1 MNKTHENIGNLVRQ
15 YRQKSTLTQMELAVK
30 LGYNTPQFVSL
41 FERGL
46 SKIPL
51 ETLGQLVVL
60 LKIPEKRIMKLL
72 VTGYESEIHEK
83 ISTGKK
89 SARN

>member
-1 MNKTHENIGNLVRQ
+1 MKNHHEILGNTIKS
-15 YRQKSTLTQMELAVK
+15 YRVKSGLTQMDLARK

-51 ETLGQLVVL
+51 ETLGTILVF
-60 LKIPEKRIMKLL
+60 LKIPEKTVLGIL
-72 VTGYESEIHEK
+72 VAGYEQEIRQK
-83 ISTGKK
+83 ISAGKK
-89 SARN
+89 NAR

>member
-1 MNKTHENIGNLVRQ
+1 MKNNHEVLGNTIKN
-15 YRQKSTLTQMELAVK
+15 YRVKAHLTQMDLAKK

-51 ETLGQLVVL
+51 ETLGSIIVY
-60 LKIPEKRIMKLL
+60 LKIPEKTVLSLL
-72 VTGYESEIHEK
+72 VQGYEQEVRQK
-83 ISTGKK
+83 ISAGKK
-89 SARN
+89 SAR

>member
-1 MNKTHENIGNLVRQ
+1 MKNHHEILGNTIKS
-15 YRQKSTLTQMELAVK
+15 YRLKAGLTQMDLAEK

-51 ETLGQLVVL
+51 ETLGTILVF
-60 LKIPEKRIMKLL
+60 LKIPEKMVVSIL
-72 VTGYESEIHEK
+72 VAGYGQEVRQK
-83 ISTGKK
+83 ISVGKK
-89 SARN
+89 SAR